1 MCVWNEMNE
10 AITAKLWN
18 LVDIAHHKYISSA
31 RENCEWDHRRDEKGK
46 Q

>member
-1 MCVWNEMNE
+1 VYMCSEMNE

-18 LVDIAHHKYISSA
+18 LVDIAHHKYFYNASELRA
-31 RENCEWDHRRDEKGK
+31 RSQKDEKGK